1 MDAPDRLSESSK
13 PGRISELMSAFEDE
27 PLADVID
34 RLIWNGRR
42 LDATAF
48 ERYAAREM
56 EAADAPRLR
65 RISAQYPL
73 RGMRLDNGSAWIA
86 VPDGMPAEDR
96 AVVHA
101 VEAALTRLFVA
112 DAVAC
117 SLDDGQGLLTT
128 LTDADLGEMD
138 PLILGGWRERM
149 RLARRQADLDV
160 DRYGQCGDDGDWG
173 AMLRCCA
180 ISESTVLPLHY
191 EYRCDF
197 DRASG
202 TMGIVFQAPEAGQ
215 FSRYVY
221 DGCGGWSLLS
231 DERRAARASAYTLLL
246 AGVVAQIGFS
256 AHAATRTVWVT
267 AYADS
272 AQRMD
277 RPVVSLAVDR
287 ASFDACV
294 APQYAAGLDDAVVDG
309 DAAGALRVLLAA
321 GACSVRLDA
330 LTGELDVIQPLPLP
344 QPLLDGRIPLWRDNR
359 ALPANLQR
367 RLHALNV
374 RSLDTEHDDGVVTYG
389 QIARIEQE
397 NRDSPLIME
406 AELES
411 AIARIESTMPDDG
424 KQPLFCEHA
433 HERAAVGML
442 FAPPSTIYRR
452 VPKSLYYAHLM
463 LANLYAKEGC
473 ADAAL
478 RHAHALVELAP
489 LTAASYSTLALVVWR
504 TTRDA
509 DAAIHA
515 FRTGLA
521 HAVTMRDRSLLY
533 LHLGY
538 LLADVGRSALAL
550 ACVQCG
556 IDGDLP
562 YDEID
567 DAIGIFLRLRARL
580 GREQPFDDDE
590 RAQLLG
596 AQDLD
601 IDETSKAWMFARGAA
616 EELADSGFKY
626 AAGASMIADNDLM
639 RALSA
644 SLRYGMLKPRM
655 VEQDARGRRT
665 RS

>member
-1 MDAPDRLSESSK
+1 MTEPDRLPVSSK
-13 PGRISELMSAFEDE
+13 PTHIGELVSAFEDE
-27 PLADVID
+27 PFADAID
-34 RLIWNGRR
+34 RLIWNGHRS
-42 LDATAF
+42 DATAF
-48 ERYAAREM
+48 ERYAAREL
-56 EAADAPRLR
+56 EAPDVAQLR

-73 RGMRLDNGSAWIA
+73 RVVRLDNGSAWIA
-86 VPDGMPAEDR
+86 VPDEMPSADR

-101 VEAALTRLFVA
+101 VEAALTRLFAA
-112 DAVAC
+112 DAMAC

-128 LTDADLGEMD
+128 LTDADLGELD
-138 PLILGGWRERM
+138 SLILGDWCERM
-149 RLARRQADLDV
+149 QFARRQPDLDV
-160 DRYGQCGDDGDWG
+160 DRSEQYMDDGDWG
-173 AMLRCCA
+173 AMLKCCA
-180 ISESTVLPLHY
+180 VSESIVLPLHY

-202 TMGIVFQAPEAGQ
+202 TMGIVFQAPTAGQ

-221 DGCGGWSLLS
+221 DGCGCWSLLS

-246 AGVVAQIGFS
+246 AGVVAQVGFS
-256 AHAATRTVWVT
+256 AHAGTRTVWVT

-272 AQRMD
+272 VQRME
-277 RPVVSLAVDR
+277 RPVVSLTVDR
-287 ASFDACV
+287 ADFDARV
-294 APQYAAGLDDAVVDG
+294 APQYAAGLDDAVVEC
-309 DAAGALRVLLAA
+309 DAAAALRVLLAA

-330 LTGELDVIQPLPLP
+330 PTGALDVIQPLPLP
-344 QPLLDGRIPLWRDNR
+344 LPLLDGRIPLWKDNR

-374 RSLDTEHDDGVVTYG
+374 RSLDTEHDDGVVTYE

-478 RHAHALVELAP
+478 KHANALVELAP
-489 LTAASYSTLALVVWR
+489 LTAASYSMQALVVWR
-504 TTRDA
+504 TTHDS

-521 HAVTMRDRSLLY
+521 HAVTLRDRSLLY

-567 DAIGIFLRLRARL
+567 DAIEMFLRLRARL

-590 RAQLLG
+590 RSQLLG
-596 AQDLD
+596 AEDLD

-655 VEQDARGRRT
+655 VEQAARGRRT

>member
-1 MDAPDRLSESSK
+1 MTEPDRLPDSSK
-13 PGRISELMSAFEDE
+13 PTHISELLSAFEDE
-27 PLADVID
+27 PFADAID
-34 RLIWNGRR
+34 RLIWNGHRS
-42 LDATAF
+42 DATAF
-48 ERYAAREM
+48 ERYAAREL
-56 EAADAPRLR
+56 EASDVAQLR

-73 RGMRLDNGSAWIA
+73 RVVRLDNGSAWIA
-86 VPDGMPAEDR
+86 VPDEIPAKDR

-101 VEAALTRLFVA
+101 VEAALTRLFTA
-112 DAVAC
+112 DAMAC
-117 SLDDGQGLLTT
+117 SLDAGQGLLTT
-128 LTDADLGEMD
+128 LTDADLGGLD
-138 PLILGGWRERM
+138 SLILGDWCERM
-149 RLARRQADLDV
+149 QFVRRQPDLDV
-160 DRYGQCGDDGDWG
+160 DRSEQYMDDGDWG
-173 AMLRCCA
+173 AMLKCCA
-180 ISESTVLPLHY
+180 VSESIMLPLHY

-202 TMGIVFQAPEAGQ
+202 TMGIVFQAPTAGQ

-246 AGVVAQIGFS
+246 ASVVAQVGFS
-256 AHAATRTVWVT
+256 AHAGTRTVWVT

-272 AQRMD
+272 VQRMD
-277 RPVVSLAVDR
+277 QPVVSLTVDR
-287 ASFDACV
+287 ADFDARV

-309 DAAGALRVLLAA
+309 DAAAALRVLLAA

-330 LTGELDVIQPLPLP
+330 LTGALDVIQPLPLP
-344 QPLLDGRIPLWRDNR
+344 QPLLDGRIPLWKDNR

-374 RSLDTEHDDGVVTYG
+374 RSLDTEHDDGVVTYE

-397 NRDSPLIME
+397 NRDRPLIAQ

-411 AIARIESTMPDDG
+411 AITRIESTMPNDG
-424 KQPLFCEHA
+424 KQPLFCEHT

-473 ADAAL
+473 ANAAL
-478 RHAHALVELAP
+478 KHAHALVELAP
-489 LTAASYSTLALVVWR
+489 LTAASYSMQALVVWR
-504 TTRDA
+504 TTHDA
-509 DAAIHA
+509 DTAIHA

-521 HAVTMRDRSLLY
+521 HAVTLRDRSLLY
-533 LHLGY
+533 LYLGY

-567 DAIGIFLRLRARL
+567 DATEIFLRLRARL

-590 RAQLLG
+590 QVQLLG
-596 AQDLD
+596 SEDLD
-601 IDETSKAWMFARGAA
+601 IDETSKAWMFAQGAA
-616 EELADSGFKY
+616 EELAESGFKY

-655 VEQDARGRRT
+655 VEQAARGRRT